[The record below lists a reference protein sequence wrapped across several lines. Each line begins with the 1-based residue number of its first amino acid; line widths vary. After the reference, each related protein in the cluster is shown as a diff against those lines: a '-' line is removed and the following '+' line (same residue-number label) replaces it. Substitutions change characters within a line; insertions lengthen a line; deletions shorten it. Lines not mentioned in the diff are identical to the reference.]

1 MASADEE
8 FIKQLREVFDLC
20 DELKCGIISVNQLRD
35 IVRKHF
41 GGSEEEVVQLI
52 ECLDPNQHGVVTFA
66 DFCRGVQ
73 STLQIKGVNFEEAA
87 LRSQQPSVTLSGP
100 NRRDDECS
108 PPPPGDTDSAI
119 ATGSDVSR
127 ESLADKHDSGSDE
140 AEENYT
146 CLGHLSRPDN
156 SSGSFRSASSHGSSH
171 PSRRRRSSRML
182 NRSGSKRLSSSA
194 LASQLHRN
202 GSRRN
207 SQSSDEYPMDVPMS
221 IEDDVLDLN
230 QKVQELQ
237 QQVATL
243 TDNQM
248 NTDERYIKVKQE
260 NAALQNK
267 CVLQILQC
275 CGFQVQI
282 ELCKEI
288 MRRGAF
294 GNMFQILLAYCCSFP
309 TPRNV
314 VSSLSRKETC
324 HMGSLPALNA
334 LLVPTLGYSRAQVP
348 RILSPL
354 RQSVF
359 TFLETS
365 LGDFRDDGVET
376 LTRRYVAAALSI
388 DRPHG
393 IHSLEEQLRELE
405 IRSEERIETEQQK
418 FKEIMTRCE
427 RESKQEVEQYATKL
441 FALQKEYMEMSE
453 ESLKLKTLVEKLK
466 QEKHE
471 LQQQL
476 LECTTELLN
485 LREDHMR
492 LQEAVRRERE
502 EFQIERTNN
511 NKLLEELTKEL
522 EKHSEMQPDTRLRSP
537 SLLELPAQ
545 YRELQQELRKVKDE
559 NKLILET
566 NEELNAQLLA
576 NSLQEGRTL
585 VNQNSAVSLADEF
598 ETLTKDEMMKALH
611 DQKEVNEKLKAY
623 IDGILL
629 NILENHPQLLEV
641 KNPM

>member
-87 LRSQQPSVTLSGP
+87 LRSQQPSVTVSGT

-156 SSGSFRSASSHGSSH
+156 S
-171 PSRRRRSSRML
+171 
-182 NRSGSKRLSSSA
+182 SKRLSSSA

-267 CVLQILQC
+267 
-275 CGFQVQI
+275 
-282 ELCKEI
+282 
-288 MRRGAF
+288 
-294 GNMFQILLAYCCSFP
+294 
-309 TPRNV
+309 
-314 VSSLSRKETC
+314 
-324 HMGSLPALNA
+324 
-334 LLVPTLGYSRAQVP
+334 
-348 RILSPL
+348 
-354 RQSVF
+354 
-359 TFLETS
+359 
-365 LGDFRDDGVET
+365 
-376 LTRRYVAAALSI
+376 
-388 DRPHG
+388 

>member
-1 MASADEE
+1 MRFAPCPSHRGLLSPSSDWPVIVGHPFSCKSKPPSGSAVTVKVRNAIRSE
-8 FIKQLREVFDLC
+8 C
-20 DELKCGIISVNQLRD
+20 DAHSIINNPWRLGE
-35 IVRKHF
+35 KHF
-41 GGSEEEVVQLI
+41 TRPSHYLPPPYLLLLCPKRLFLKPECLSILQEVVELI
-52 ECLDPNQHGVVTFA
+52 ERLDPNQHGVVTFA

-73 STLQIKGVNFEEAA
+73 STLQVKGINVEEAA
-87 LRSQQPSVTLSGP
+87 LREQQQPIVAVIGP
-100 NRRDDECS
+100 NQRDERS

-127 ESLADKHDSGSDE
+127 ESLADKHDSGSDDG
-140 AEENYT
+140 EENYT
-146 CLGHLSRPDN
+146 CLGYLSRPDKD
-156 SSGSFRSASSHGSSH
+156 SSGSFRSTSSHGSSH
-171 PSRRRRSSRML
+171 PARRRRSSRML
-182 NRSGSKRLSSSA
+182 NRSGSKRLSTSA

-207 SQSSDEYPMDVPMS
+207 SQSSDEMYPLDVSMS

-230 QKVQELQ
+230 QKVNELQ

-248 NTDERYIKVKQE
+248 NTDERYVKVKQE

-267 CVLQILQC
+267 
-275 CGFQVQI
+275 
-282 ELCKEI
+282 
-288 MRRGAF
+288 
-294 GNMFQILLAYCCSFP
+294 
-309 TPRNV
+309 
-314 VSSLSRKETC
+314 
-324 HMGSLPALNA
+324 
-334 LLVPTLGYSRAQVP
+334 
-348 RILSPL
+348 
-354 RQSVF
+354 
-359 TFLETS
+359 
-365 LGDFRDDGVET
+365 
-376 LTRRYVAAALSI
+376 
-388 DRPHG
+388 

-441 FALQKEYMEMSE
+441 FSLQKEYMEMSE
-453 ESLKLKTLVEKLK
+453 ESLKLKTLIEKLR
-466 QEKHE
+466 QEKQD
-471 LQQQL
+471 LQHQL

-492 LQEAVRRERE
+492 LQEGIRRERE

-511 NKLLEELTKEL
+511 NKLLDELTKEL
-522 EKHSEMQPDTRLRSP
+522 DKHSEIQPESRLRSP

-585 VNQNSAVSLADEF
+585 VNQNTAISLADEF

-611 DQKEVNEKLKAY
+611 EQKEVNAKLKAY

-641 KNPM
+641 KTPF

>member
-156 SSGSFRSASSHGSSH
+156 SS
-171 PSRRRRSSRML
+171 
-182 NRSGSKRLSSSA
+182 KRLSSSA

-267 CVLQILQC
+267 
-275 CGFQVQI
+275 
-282 ELCKEI
+282 
-288 MRRGAF
+288 
-294 GNMFQILLAYCCSFP
+294 
-309 TPRNV
+309 
-314 VSSLSRKETC
+314 
-324 HMGSLPALNA
+324 
-334 LLVPTLGYSRAQVP
+334 
-348 RILSPL
+348 
-354 RQSVF
+354 
-359 TFLETS
+359 
-365 LGDFRDDGVET
+365 
-376 LTRRYVAAALSI
+376 
-388 DRPHG
+388 

>member
-267 CVLQILQC
+267 
-275 CGFQVQI
+275 
-282 ELCKEI
+282 
-288 MRRGAF
+288 
-294 GNMFQILLAYCCSFP
+294 
-309 TPRNV
+309 
-314 VSSLSRKETC
+314 
-324 HMGSLPALNA
+324 
-334 LLVPTLGYSRAQVP
+334 
-348 RILSPL
+348 
-354 RQSVF
+354 
-359 TFLETS
+359 
-365 LGDFRDDGVET
+365 
-376 LTRRYVAAALSI
+376 
-388 DRPHG
+388 

>member
-52 ECLDPNQHGVVTFA
+52 ECLDPNKLGVVTFA

-73 STLQIKGVNFEEAA
+73 STLQIKGTNFEEAA
-87 LRSQQPSVTLSGP
+87 FKCQQPSVTVSSPAL
-100 NRRDDECS
+100 RDECS

-127 ESLADKHDSGSDE
+127 ESLADKRDSGSDE
-140 AEENYT
+140 EENYT

-156 SSGSFRSASSHGSSH
+156 S
-171 PSRRRRSSRML
+171 
-182 NRSGSKRLSSSA
+182 SKRLSSSA

-207 SQSSDEYPMDVPMS
+207 SQSSDEMYPMDVPMS

-230 QKVQELQ
+230 QKVNELQ
-237 QQVATL
+237 HQVATL
-243 TDNQM
+243 TDNQI
-248 NTDERYIKVKQE
+248 NTDQRYNRVKQE

-267 CVLQILQC
+267 
-275 CGFQVQI
+275 
-282 ELCKEI
+282 
-288 MRRGAF
+288 
-294 GNMFQILLAYCCSFP
+294 
-309 TPRNV
+309 
-314 VSSLSRKETC
+314 
-324 HMGSLPALNA
+324 
-334 LLVPTLGYSRAQVP
+334 
-348 RILSPL
+348 
-354 RQSVF
+354 
-359 TFLETS
+359 
-365 LGDFRDDGVET
+365 
-376 LTRRYVAAALSI
+376 
-388 DRPHG
+388 

-405 IRSEERIETEQQK
+405 IRSEDRIETEQQK
-418 FKEIMTRCE
+418 FKEIMARCE
-427 RESKQEVEQYATKL
+427 RESKLEVEQYANKL
-441 FALQKEYMEMSE
+441 FSLQKEYMEMSE
-453 ESLKLKTLVEKLK
+453 ESLKLKTLIEKLK
-466 QEKHE
+466 QEKQD
-471 LQQQL
+471 LQHQL
-476 LECTTELLN
+476 LECTTELFN
-485 LREDHMR
+485 LREDHHR
-492 LQEAVRRERE
+492 LQEGIRRERE
-502 EFQIERTNN
+502 EFQIERANN

-522 EKHSEMQPDTRLRSP
+522 EKHSEMQPETRLRSP

-559 NKLILET
+559 NKFILET

-585 VNQNSAVSLADEF
+585 VTQNSAVSLADEF

-641 KNPM
+641 KNPV

>member
-1 MASADEE
+1 MATADEE

-52 ECLDPNQHGVVTFA
+52 ECLDPNKHGVVTFA

-73 STLQIKGVNFEEAA
+73 STLQIKGTNFEEAA
-87 LRSQQPSVTLSGP
+87 FRCQQPNVTVSSPAL
-100 NRRDDECS
+100 RDECS

-127 ESLADKHDSGSDE
+127 ESLADKHDSGSDD
-140 AEENYT
+140 EENYT

-156 SSGSFRSASSHGSSH
+156 SSGSFRSTSSHGGSTSH
-171 PSRRRRSSRML
+171 PARRRRSSRML

-207 SQSSDEYPMDVPMS
+207 SQSSDEMYPMDVPMS

-230 QKVQELQ
+230 QKVNELQ

-243 TDNQM
+243 TDNQI
-248 NTDERYIKVKQE
+248 NTDQRYNKVKQE

-267 CVLQILQC
+267 
-275 CGFQVQI
+275 
-282 ELCKEI
+282 
-288 MRRGAF
+288 
-294 GNMFQILLAYCCSFP
+294 
-309 TPRNV
+309 
-314 VSSLSRKETC
+314 
-324 HMGSLPALNA
+324 
-334 LLVPTLGYSRAQVP
+334 
-348 RILSPL
+348 
-354 RQSVF
+354 
-359 TFLETS
+359 
-365 LGDFRDDGVET
+365 
-376 LTRRYVAAALSI
+376 
-388 DRPHG
+388 

-405 IRSEERIETEQQK
+405 IRSEDRIETEQQK
-418 FKEIMTRCE
+418 FKEIMARCE
-427 RESKQEVEQYATKL
+427 RESKQEVEQYANKL
-441 FALQKEYMEMSE
+441 FSLQKEYMEMSE
-453 ESLKLKTLVEKLK
+453 ESLRLKTLIEKLK
-466 QEKHE
+466 QEKQE
-471 LQQQL
+471 LQHQL
-476 LECTTELLN
+476 LECSSELLN
-485 LREDHMR
+485 LREDHHR
-492 LQEAVRRERE
+492 LQEGIRRERE
-502 EFQIERTNN
+502 EFQIERANN

-522 EKHSEMQPDTRLRSP
+522 EKHSEMQPESRLRSP

-585 VNQNSAVSLADEF
+585 VTQNSAVSLADEF

>member
-87 LRSQQPSVTLSGP
+87 LRSQQPSVTVSGP

-156 SSGSFRSASSHGSSH
+156 SS
-171 PSRRRRSSRML
+171 
-182 NRSGSKRLSSSA
+182 KRLSSSA

-207 SQSSDEYPMDVPMS
+207 SQSSDEYPLDVPMS

-230 QKVQELQ
+230 QKVNELQ

-267 CVLQILQC
+267 
-275 CGFQVQI
+275 
-282 ELCKEI
+282 
-288 MRRGAF
+288 
-294 GNMFQILLAYCCSFP
+294 
-309 TPRNV
+309 
-314 VSSLSRKETC
+314 
-324 HMGSLPALNA
+324 
-334 LLVPTLGYSRAQVP
+334 
-348 RILSPL
+348 
-354 RQSVF
+354 
-359 TFLETS
+359 
-365 LGDFRDDGVET
+365 
-376 LTRRYVAAALSI
+376 
-388 DRPHG
+388 
-393 IHSLEEQLRELE
+393 
-405 IRSEERIETEQQK
+405 
-418 FKEIMTRCE
+418 
-427 RESKQEVEQYATKL
+427 
-441 FALQKEYMEMSE
+441 
-453 ESLKLKTLVEKLK
+453 
-466 QEKHE
+466 
-471 LQQQL
+471 
-476 LECTTELLN
+476 
-485 LREDHMR
+485 
-492 LQEAVRRERE
+492 
-502 EFQIERTNN
+502 
-511 NKLLEELTKEL
+511 
-522 EKHSEMQPDTRLRSP
+522 
-537 SLLELPAQ
+537 
-545 YRELQQELRKVKDE
+545 
-559 NKLILET
+559 
-566 NEELNAQLLA
+566 
-576 NSLQEGRTL
+576 
-585 VNQNSAVSLADEF
+585 
-598 ETLTKDEMMKALH
+598 
-611 DQKEVNEKLKAY
+611 
-623 IDGILL
+623 
-629 NILENHPQLLEV
+629 
-641 KNPM
+641 

>member
-52 ECLDPNQHGVVTFA
+52 ECLDPNKHGVVTFA

-73 STLQIKGVNFEEAA
+73 STLQIKGTNFEEAA
-87 LRSQQPSVTLSGP
+87 FRCQQPSVTVSSPAL
-100 NRRDDECS
+100 RDECS

-127 ESLADKHDSGSDE
+127 ESLADKHDSGSDD
-140 AEENYT
+140 EENYT

-156 SSGSFRSASSHGSSH
+156 S
-171 PSRRRRSSRML
+171 
-182 NRSGSKRLSSSA
+182 SKRLSSSA

-207 SQSSDEYPMDVPMS
+207 SQSSDEMYPMDVPMS

-230 QKVQELQ
+230 QKVNELQ

-243 TDNQM
+243 TDNQI
-248 NTDERYIKVKQE
+248 NTDQRYNKVKQE

-267 CVLQILQC
+267 
-275 CGFQVQI
+275 
-282 ELCKEI
+282 
-288 MRRGAF
+288 
-294 GNMFQILLAYCCSFP
+294 
-309 TPRNV
+309 
-314 VSSLSRKETC
+314 
-324 HMGSLPALNA
+324 
-334 LLVPTLGYSRAQVP
+334 
-348 RILSPL
+348 
-354 RQSVF
+354 
-359 TFLETS
+359 
-365 LGDFRDDGVET
+365 
-376 LTRRYVAAALSI
+376 
-388 DRPHG
+388 

-405 IRSEERIETEQQK
+405 IRSEDRIETEQQK

-427 RESKQEVEQYATKL
+427 RESKQEVEQYANKL
-441 FALQKEYMEMSE
+441 FSLQKEYMEMSE
-453 ESLKLKTLVEKLK
+453 ESLKLKTLIEKLK
-466 QEKHE
+466 QEKQE
-471 LQQQL
+471 LQHQL

-485 LREDHMR
+485 LREDHHR
-492 LQEAVRRERE
+492 LQEGIRRERE
-502 EFQIERTNN
+502 EFQIERANN

-522 EKHSEMQPDTRLRSP
+522 EKHSEMQPESRLRSP

-585 VNQNSAVSLADEF
+585 VTQNSAVSLADEF

>member
-1 MASADEE
+1 TPHVNCVCLRYFWSR
-8 FIKQLREVFDLC
+8 KQ
-20 DELKCGIISVNQLRD
+20 VN
-35 IVRKHF
+35 
-41 GGSEEEVVQLI
+41 
-52 ECLDPNQHGVVTFA
+52 
-66 DFCRGVQ
+66 
-73 STLQIKGVNFEEAA
+73 
-87 LRSQQPSVTLSGP
+87 
-100 NRRDDECS
+100 
-108 PPPPGDTDSAI
+108 
-119 ATGSDVSR
+119 
-127 ESLADKHDSGSDE
+127 
-140 AEENYT
+140 
-146 CLGHLSRPDN
+146 
-156 SSGSFRSASSHGSSH
+156 
-171 PSRRRRSSRML
+171 
-182 NRSGSKRLSSSA
+182 
-194 LASQLHRN
+194 
-202 GSRRN
+202 
-207 SQSSDEYPMDVPMS
+207 
-221 IEDDVLDLN
+221 
-230 QKVQELQ
+230 ELQ

-267 CVLQILQC
+267 
-275 CGFQVQI
+275 
-282 ELCKEI
+282 
-288 MRRGAF
+288 
-294 GNMFQILLAYCCSFP
+294 
-309 TPRNV
+309 
-314 VSSLSRKETC
+314 
-324 HMGSLPALNA
+324 
-334 LLVPTLGYSRAQVP
+334 
-348 RILSPL
+348 
-354 RQSVF
+354 
-359 TFLETS
+359 
-365 LGDFRDDGVET
+365 
-376 LTRRYVAAALSI
+376 
-388 DRPHG
+388 

-418 FKEIMTRCE
+418 FKEIMARCE
-427 RESKQEVEQYATKL
+427 RESKQEVEQYASKL

-453 ESLKLKTLVEKLK
+453 ESLKLKTLIEKLK
-466 QEKHE
+466 QEKHD

-492 LQEAVRRERE
+492 LQQAVQRERE

-522 EKHSEMQPDTRLRSP
+522 EKHSDMQPDTRLRSP

-611 DQKEVNEKLKAY
+611 DQKEVNAKLKSY